1 MSELDTPILAR
12 PAEPAFRLDVV
23 GAWLARRAGAIG
35 SLLVLL
41 VAWEVAA
48 RSGAVTPFLLPPL
61 SAVLGRVGEDAASG
75 DLALN
80 LGMTLYRALTGFA
93 IAGVAAS

>member
-1 MSELDTPILAR
+1 MLIATLVMVGLEIPRMARPCPASLRSELDTPILAR
-12 PAEPAFRLDVV
+12 PAEPALRLDVAA
-23 GAWLARRAGAIG
+23 AWLAGRAGAIG

-61 SAVLGRVGEDAASG
+61 QPIIGRES
-75 DLALN
+75 
-80 LGMTLYRALTGFA
+80 
-93 IAGVAAS
+93 